1 MISFSEAAIASLIII
16 SGVFIS
22 ALVYYLIEEYW
33 FNRPASEERIRKF
46 KKNPQL
52 HKRITE
58 HLEQG
63 HVITNIALN
72 EIFFNN
78 KKAKKENKKRNER
91 QRVIKEQKS
100 FLENRGYLNHKN

>member
-1 MISFSEAAIASLIII
+1 MTLSESVLASSIII
-16 SGVFIS
+16 TGLILG
-22 ALVYYLIEEYW
+22 ALVYYLIDEYW

-100 FLENRGYLNHKN
+100 FLENRGHLNHKN

>member
-33 FNRPASEERIRKF
+33 FNRPASEERIRKY

-58 HLEQG
+58 KLEQG
-63 HVITNIALN
+63 HVITNLALN
-72 EIFFNN
+72 EIIIAN
-78 KKAKKENKKRNER
+78 KKTKKENKKRNER
-91 QRVIKEQKS
+91 QCVIKEQKS
-100 FLENRGYLNHKN
+100 FIENS

>member
-1 MISFSEAAIASLIII
+1 MTLSESVLASSIII
-16 SGVFIS
+16 TGLILG
-22 ALVYYLIEEYW
+22 ALVYYLIDEYW
-33 FNRPASEERIRKF
+33 FNRPASEERISKYI
-46 KKNPQL
+46 KNPHL
-52 HKRITE
+52 HIRITE

-72 EIFFNN
+72 EIIFNN

-100 FLENRGYLNHKN
+100 FF